1 MRIIGITGGIGSGKS
16 TVTQFLREKGY
27 HIVDADLIAREIVAP
42 GTAVLEELV
51 AHFGSDILLSDG
63 SLNRKKLAELAFATP
78 AETKELDRITHSAI
92 IKSVQAQIEQ
102 SEKELNPQILF
113 VDAALLIETGLYK
126 KVDEVW
132 LIVAHEALR
141 IKRVAKRDATDANR
155 IKQRIRMQ
163 MTDEQKTRHAYRV
176 IDNSG
181 TKQELYDLLEKILRN
196 YETV

>member
-102 SEKELNPQILF
+102 SEKELNPPILF

>member
-1 MRIIGITGGIGSGKS
+1 MKIIGITGGIGSGKS

-42 GTAVLEELV
+42 GTVVLEELV
-51 AHFGSDILLSDG
+51 AHFGREILQSDG
-63 SLNRKKLAELAFATP
+63 TLNRKKLAELAFATP

-92 IKSVQAQIEQ
+92 LYAVSAQIERI
-102 SEKELNPQILF
+102 EKELKPPLVF

-126 KVDEVW
+126 KVDQVW
-132 LIVAHEALR
+132 LISARETLR
-141 IKRVAKRDATDANR
+141 INRVADRDRSDADS
-155 IKQRIRMQ
+155 IKKRIRMQ
-163 MTDEQKTRHAYRV
+163 MTDEQKALHADHV

-181 TKQELYDLLEKILRN
+181 TKQELYNQLEKILRN